1 MAINTGCL
9 ALVVTRWC
17 ISVIIGA
24 LILALATPTEAAQR
38 RQKWWQSGAIKTAVG
53 LSDKQSDD
61 LETIFQ
67 ATRPKLR
74 ELMRRLSKE
83 EADLS
88 SLIHTMEVEES
99 EATLQIDK
107 VEAVRS
113 ELSKTRTLMI
123 YRMHRELTA
132 QQRDTLRELGER
144 RRKQGWLAPSLSL
157 LPPPLPPPRH

>member
-1 MAINTGCL
+1 M
-9 ALVVTRWC
+9 
-17 ISVIIGA
+17 
-24 LILALATPTEAAQR
+24 ALATPTEAAQR
-38 RQKWWQSGAIKTAVG
+38 RQKWWQSGTIKTAVG

-74 ELMRRLSKE
+74 EQMRRLSKE

-144 RRKQGWLAPSLSL
+144 RRKQGRRQPPL